1 MTDSLQNLTDSLSE
15 LNKQTCNRYKEQCN
29 NCKRHDNI
37 IVYRCKKCKIRSYK
51 SLVTSKERFS
61 NVYAICNK

>member
-1 MTDSLQNLTDSLSE
+1 MTDSLQNLTDNLSE

-29 NCKRHDNI
+29 NCKRHNNI
-37 IVYRCKKCKIRSYK
+37 IVYRGKICNIRSYK
-51 SLVTSKERFS
+51 SLDTLKERFS